1 MLTAKLSGDKELIK
15 RIKKIG
21 KDVST
26 KEAEKVLLDA
36 AKIIADD
43 ARSRVN
49 RGPTGNLEKAID
61 EKTWIIDTEK
71 ILVLA
76 AVDRKIAPHAHLVE
90 YGHELVVK
98 GKIVGHVPAHPFWR
112 PAVDAKAAE
121 ARRKMNEGIKRL
133 IERATK

>member
-1 MLTAKLSGDKELIK
+1 MLTATLKGDKELI
-15 RIKKIG
+15 RRLKKIG
-21 KDVST
+21 DAVNTKDFQG
-26 KEAEKVLLDA
+26 VLLDA

-49 RGPTGNLEKAID
+49 RGPTGNLEKAIN
-61 EKTWIIDTEK
+61 EKQWK
-71 ILVLA
+71 INSNEVLVLA

-90 YGHELVVK
+90 YGHELVRN

-112 PAVDAKAAE
+112 PAVDAKADE

-133 IERATK
+133 IERATR

>member
-121 ARRKMNEGIKRL
+121 ARRRMNEGIKRL

>member
-1 MLTAKLSGDKELIK
+1 MFTAKLSGDKELIK
-15 RIKKIG
+15 RLKEIG
-21 KDVST
+21 NAVSP
-26 KEAEKVLLDA
+26 KAAENILLDA
-36 AKIIADD
+36 ARIIADD

-61 EKTWIIDTEK
+61 EKTWKLDAEK

-112 PAVDAKAAE
+112 PAVDARADE
-121 ARRKMNEGIKRL
+121 ARRKMNAGIKRL
-133 IERATK
+133 IERAVK